1 MSLRS
6 TTITSAALA
15 IATFAGL
22 ANAQTFSITP
32 GGTNSGNGVFAY
44 TQPAGILAATTSG
57 LTAGSGSNY
66 TLSTSTNGIS
76 DHAWRF
82 GWFFRFEGSNREYAF
97 PNAASNTADGITAN
111 RTAIVGSNLGTESNG
126 GYDYNLTLGTTAV
139 VAEVRS
145 QQRWSISNT
154 GGVVTV
160 DIVNSLVN
168 LSANPVTINLFWIGD
183 VDVQSG
189 FGDDVVSISPTAIA
203 FANANASGQTVTAT
217 RGNSNAYIV
226 RGAVAGIGATT
237 SFDEMTNNSIINFDN
252 SNLGPGPTG
261 GDVTYGLQWTVT
273 IQPGGDFSAFTS
285 LIVPTPGA
293 IALLGMGGLL
303 AARRRR

>member
-1 MSLRS
+1 MSLR
-6 TTITSAALA
+6 TTTLSAALA
-15 IATFAGL
+15 LATTAGL

-32 GGTNSGNGVFAY
+32 GGANSGNGVFAY
-44 TQPAGILAATTSG
+44 TQPSGILAATTAG
-57 LTAGSGSNY
+57 LTAGSGTNY
-66 TLSTSTNGIS
+66 TLSSTTNGTL

-82 GWFFRFEGSNREYAF
+82 GWFFRLQSANREYAF
-97 PNAASNTADGITAN
+97 PNAASGVADGITAN
-111 RTAIVGSNLGTESNG
+111 RTAIVGSNLGTESSG
-126 GYDYNLTLGTTAV
+126 GYDYNITTGTVAV
-139 VAEVRS
+139 TSEVRS

-168 LSANPVTINLFWIGD
+168 LGTTPVTISLFWIGD
-183 VDVQSG
+183 LDIQAG
-189 FGDDVVSISPTAIA
+189 FGDDTATVSPTAIA

-226 RGAVAGIGATT
+226 RGAVTGIGATT
-237 SFDEMTNNSIINFDN
+237 AFDEMTNNSIINFDN
-252 SNLGPGPTG
+252 TNLSSPTG

-273 IQPGGDFSAFTS
+273 IEPGSDFTAFTS
-285 LIVPTPGA
+285 LVVPTPGA
-293 IALLGMGGLL
+293 MALLGMGGLL